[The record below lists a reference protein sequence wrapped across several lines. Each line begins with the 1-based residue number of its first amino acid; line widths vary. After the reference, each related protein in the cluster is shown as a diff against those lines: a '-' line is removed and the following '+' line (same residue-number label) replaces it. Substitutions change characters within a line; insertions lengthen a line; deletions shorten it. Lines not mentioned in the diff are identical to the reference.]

1 MPIQNIIG
9 YSLQHCTW
17 EPAENLMKVWDK
29 IINFE
34 EIVNLEEEEEDS
46 KQD

>member
-1 MPIQNIIG
+1 
-9 YSLQHCTW
+9 
-17 EPAENLMKVWDK
+17 MKVWDK